1 MSSYRCTDFG
11 DNVMKFYALVII
23 AVLTI
28 LGLLAVLLVPLIVNQ
43 LYPMDN
49 VGMTLD
55 VEHVETLFVPTNEG
69 DIQLDIFYVSTWSR
83 TPYRPRLQFRSSMLV
98 EGNNGQLSENQLY
111 ENKTLFADVAQQTHS
126 GLFYQQDFYVLL
138 TSNGRY
144 GIASTC
150 PRTLPNETGLDV
162 WCPESFTLTDAG
174 EYKWES
180 TSGSFKTGEYG
191 SAGIIRD
198 THVNFS
204 KRYTSVYLGFES
216 LNPEKE

>member
-1 MSSYRCTDFG
+1 
-11 DNVMKFYALVII
+11 MKFYVLIII

-83 TPYRPRLQFRSSMLV
+83 TPYRPKVDFNSNLLV
-98 EGNNGQLSENQLY
+98 RDENGQLNENSPHDS
-111 ENKTLFADVAQQTHS
+111 KTLLADEAQQTHS
-126 GLFYQQDFYVLL
+126 GLFYQQNFYILL
-138 TSNGRY
+138 TSDGRY

-150 PRTLPNETGLDV
+150 PKSLPNETGLGV
-162 WCPESFTLTDAG
+162 WCPESFTLNATE
-174 EYKWES
+174 EYKWEC
-180 TSGSFKTGEYG
+180 TLKPNSGITTVGETASFT
-191 SAGIIRD
+191 IIEEVVD
-198 THVNFS
+198 INSS
-204 KRYTSVYLGFES
+204 KRYTNVYLGFES
-216 LNPEKE
+216 LK

>member
-1 MSSYRCTDFG
+1 
-11 DNVMKFYALVII
+11 MKFYVLVII

-83 TPYRPRLQFRSSMLV
+83 TPYRPSLTFNSTLLV
-98 EGNNGQLSENQLY
+98 RDENGQLNENSSHDS
-111 ENKTLFADVAQQTHS
+111 NTLLADEAQQTHS
-126 GLFYQQDFYVLL
+126 GLFYQQNFYVLL
-138 TSNGRY
+138 TSDGRY

-150 PRTLPNETGLDV
+150 PKSLPNETGLDV
-162 WCPESFTLTDAG
+162 WCPESFPFNDAG
-174 EYKWES
+174 EYKWEC
-180 TSGSFKTGEYG
+180 TLKPNSGITTVGETASFT
-191 SAGIIRD
+191 IIEEVVD
-198 THVNFS
+198 INS
-204 KRYTSVYLGFES
+204 CKRYTNVYLGFES
-216 LNPEKE
+216 LK